1 MYTNSEHVLFAYR
14 SGSADSDGT
23 AESDSSKS
31 SILTPKVARQNSGL
45 RLRLPL
51 PLVNNSDSGDNSEG
65 SPTSVKEVK
74 DKILASSK
82 SILGKVLSPTKEK
95 FARDKVSVLC
105 YFFYTNY
112 TNCEWRLNTYMNCST
127 AYHI

>member
-1 MYTNSEHVLFAYR
+1 MEGNEQLLDVILHNGHLVGRSVQCKYQFYCVLVFR

-23 AESDSSKS
+23 AESEGSKS
-31 SILTPKVARQNSGL
+31 SVLTPKVARQTSGL

-51 PLVNNSDSGDNSEG
+51 PLVNSCDSGDNSER

-95 FARDKVSVLC
+95 LARDKVSTSC
-105 YFFYTNY
+105 
-112 TNCEWRLNTYMNCST
+112 
-127 AYHI
+127 

>member
-1 MYTNSEHVLFAYR
+1 LIACR

-23 AESDSSKS
+23 AESDGSKS
-31 SILTPKVARQNSGL
+31 SVLTPKVSRQNSGL
-45 RLRLPL
+45 RLRLSL
-51 PLVNNSDSGDNSEG
+51 PLVNNSDSVDNSER

-95 FARDKVSVLC
+95 FARDKVGIFLQKL
-105 YFFYTNY
+105 Y
-112 TNCEWRLNTYMNCST
+112 
-127 AYHI
+127 

>member
-1 MYTNSEHVLFAYR
+1 VLAFR

-23 AESDSSKS
+23 AESDGSKS
-31 SILTPKVARQNSGL
+31 SVLTPKVARQNSGL

-51 PLVNNSDSGDNSEG
+51 PLVNSSDTSDNSER
-65 SPTSVKEVK
+65 SPTSVKDVK

-95 FARDKVSVLC
+95 FAREKVGVTHYMCYRCYTKCGQRLTFTGHTLC
-105 YFFYTNY
+105 
-112 TNCEWRLNTYMNCST
+112 
-127 AYHI
+127 